1 MRDSGYIVSLQ
12 SLLYRQLGTGMTDD
26 AMKTLRSLIADVPY
40 SNKKLASMNMEE
52 RYRLIISTILNAIGI
67 RVEVEKMIAT
77 GRIDLVASTRRYI
90 YVMELKLSNNGGTD
104 SAAKQIVERKYLEPF
119 AADNRCVTGIAVE
132 LDEEGRGLLGWQ
144 IVDLRD

>member
-1 MRDSGYIVSLQ
+1 
-12 SLLYRQLGTGMTDD
+12 
-26 AMKTLRSLIADVPY
+26 
-40 SNKKLASMNMEE
+40 
-52 RYRLIISTILNAIGI
+52 
-67 RVEVEKMIAT
+67 MIAT

-144 IVDLRD
+144 IVDLFD